1 MAAYDHPMGPEHI
14 FLDRGV
20 SGRRLDR
27 AATDRLRDQL
37 AWATGILPTVIPGTK
52 DSSASS

>member
-27 AATDRLRDQL
+27 AALDRLRDQL